1 MLLKEGPCPHAQG
14 RGAGAG
20 DAKISHE
27 IFACS
32 CTSSAGI
39 IVDRVAPPSE
49 QESMLARALETL
61 KARGEQCGADERRR
75 MCSMENID
83 FDTEKLDS
91 WCGNEFV
98 QMALNHYW

>member
-1 MLLKEGPCPHAQG
+1 MLLRAGPCPHAQG

-20 DAKISHE
+20 DCDISHE

-32 CTSSAGI
+32 NTSSAGL

-49 QESMLARALETL
+49 QQSVLARALETL
-61 KARGEQCGADERRR
+61 KARGEQRGADERRC
-75 MCSMENID
+75 MCMEDID

-91 WCGNEFV
+91 WCGNDVV